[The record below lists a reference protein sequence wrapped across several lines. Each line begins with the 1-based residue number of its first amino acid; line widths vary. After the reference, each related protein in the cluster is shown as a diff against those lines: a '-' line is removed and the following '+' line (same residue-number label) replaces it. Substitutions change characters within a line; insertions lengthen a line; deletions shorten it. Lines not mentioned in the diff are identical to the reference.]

1 MTVGDQPQHPAPIHS
16 IERMHDIVLVEY
28 RYQTLHGSRR
38 VRLPRLN
45 VFPKD
50 TPGVLDSAQE
60 RLLVGPSNST
70 EQGFK
75 IRKARWFRR
84 AL

>member
-1 MTVGDQPQHPAPIHS
+1 
-16 IERMHDIVLVEY
+16 MHDIVLVEY
-28 RYQTLHGSRR
+28 RYQTLHGSRL
-38 VRLPRLN
+38 VRLARLN

-50 TPGVLDSAQE
+50 TLGVARRTVSWSGLFIKS
-60 RLLVGPSNST
+60 SNST